1 MPQGRGRYHRPVS
14 FDVLYVSPHADD
26 VGFSASGQVAR
37 DVASGLRVA
46 VLTVFEMPE
55 GSPFGA
61 FGERATRRAED
72 EAFAALAGVER
83 ISAGFD
89 DAIARRPR
97 YRSPS
102 RILAP
107 LPEDERPLVE
117 AVRERIQSFV
127 RDGCKRVIAPMGIG
141 EHVDH
146 QIVHEAART
155 LTGADVAF
163 YEDTPHVLT
172 DFALA
177 LRLARLG
184 WQPEATHATNG
195 GDSTVRRGSP
205 WQELSAAVRA
215 WWALPLLDMMFGVQP
230 GARKPWWLGIAR
242 TFAIL
247 YLFAPYV
254 LWPRRLRCARPIR
267 TAVPSIVRGPEVA
280 GAKLKAIGA
289 YASQWPCFHTTLDA
303 WRGAL
308 EGYARKLSEDGVV
321 ERVWR
326 VPPS

>member
-1 MPQGRGRYHRPVS
+1 
-14 FDVLYVSPHADD
+14 
-26 VGFSASGQVAR
+26 
-37 DVASGLRVA
+37 
-46 VLTVFEMPE
+46 
-55 GSPFGA
+55 
-61 FGERATRRAED
+61 
-72 EAFAALAGVER
+72 VER

-107 LPEDERPLVE
+107 LPEDEKPLVD

-127 RDGCKRVIAPMGIG
+127 KDGCKRVVAPLGIG

-155 LTGADVAF
+155 LPDVEVAF

-172 DFALA
+172 GYALA
-177 LRLARLG
+177 QRLARLG
-184 WQPEATHATNG
+184 FEPQP
-195 GDSTVRRGSP
+195 GDPPRADPTVRRGSP
-205 WQELSAAVRA
+205 WQELAAAVRA
-215 WWALPLLDMMFGVQP
+215 WWSLPLLDMMFGVKP
-230 GARKPWWLGIAR
+230 GAARKPWWLGIAR
-242 TFAIL
+242 VFAIV

-254 LWPRRLRCARPIR
+254 IWPRRLRCARPLR
-267 TAVPSIVRGPEVA
+267 PAAATVVRGPDVA
-280 GAKLKAIGA
+280 TVKLLAIGA
-289 YASQWPCFHTTLDA
+289 YPSQWPCFHLTLDA
-303 WRGAL
+303 WREAL

-326 VPPS
+326 VPRG